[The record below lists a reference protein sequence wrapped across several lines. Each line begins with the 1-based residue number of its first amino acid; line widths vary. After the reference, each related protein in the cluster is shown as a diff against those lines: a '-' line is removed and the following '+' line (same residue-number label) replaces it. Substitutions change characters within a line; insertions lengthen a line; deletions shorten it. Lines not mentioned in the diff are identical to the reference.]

1 MIYII
6 YSLGIHAWAIANS
19 CSSLPYFPHSLELL
33 LHETLEEE
41 ATSSQPIPDALLPRV
56 IDFIREFPV
65 FLETVVHC
73 ARKTELALWPH
84 LFAVVG
90 NPNELFQTCL
100 DKGQLE
106 TAASYL
112 LVLQNLER
120 TSVSR
125 QYATMLLDAAKK
137 SSSRQLATDL
147 SRFLRAIDPVD
158 FESPPTKAPLTPS
171 SGSSHPHSMKYVVSP
186 AAVVCEIDGH
196 HQVQAGRK
204 RTVSNG
210 SALMLHSS
218 NGSAPCSPDA
228 GTATRSISM
237 SLNMNNSSEGQ
248 NVSNGHAPLIR
259 STSVVTTT
267 KCNLA
272 NGSAEKHLSNSNLNG
287 AISSR
292 RASSISANE
301 LGDNS
306 IQGASQCIIS

>member
-1 MIYII
+1 M
-6 YSLGIHAWAIANS
+6 
-19 CSSLPYFPHSLELL
+19 
-33 LHETLEEE
+33 HETLEEE

-125 QYATMLLDAAKK
+125 KYATLLLDAARK
-137 SSSRQLATDL
+137 SSSRQLANDI
-147 SRFLRAIDPVD
+147 SRFLRLIDPSD
-158 FESPPTKAPLTPS
+158 FESPPTKPPVVPS

-218 NGSAPCSPDA
+218 SMSNGSAPTSPDA
-228 GTATRSISM
+228 TTSTRSISI
-237 SLNMNNSSEGQ
+237 SLNMNNVSSDSQ
-248 NVSNGHAPLIR
+248 NVANGNGLLIR
-259 STSVVTTT
+259 STSVSVTST

-272 NGSAEKHLSNSNLNG
+272 NGSADNHHVSNPSNS
-287 AISSR
+287 R
-292 RASSISANE
+292 RSSISANE

-306 IQGASQCIIS
+306 SIQSASQCIIA